1 MKKIIFILSIVLV
14 LVSCKNNKTSNEAV
28 DLAVNSKPIQ
38 DKYNSFGDAITD
50 LNVLTQN
57 QISETYKNL
66 KSGDTLNVKFQA
78 EVSSVCQAKGC
89 WMRVNV
95 GEEEAM
101 IKFKDYAF
109 FMPKDIAGQEVIIE
123 GKAFVAELS
132 VDEQRHYA
140 EDGGSTK
147 EEIMAIT
154 APKRTLSFESSGV
167 LIPVAKT
174 E

>member
-1 MKKIIFILSIVLV
+1 MKKIIFILSIALV
-14 LVSCKNNKTSNEAV
+14 VFSCKNNETSNDSG
-28 DLAVNSKPIQ
+28 DLAVGASAMQ
-38 DKYNSFGDAITD
+38 EKYNSFGDSITD
-50 LNVLTQN
+50 KNVLTKN

-66 KSGDTLNVKFQA
+66 KPGDTLNVKFQA
-78 EVSSVCQAKGC
+78 EVTSVCQAKGC

-109 FMPKDIAGQEVIIE
+109 FMPKDIAGQEVIME
-123 GKAFVAELS
+123 GKAFVAEVS

-147 EEIMAIT
+147 EEIMAII

-167 LIPVAKT
+167 LIPIVKT